1 MMKLF
6 VYLAV
11 SLLLSPAWVEA
22 NENIET
28 IITNPDNSAKDSR
41 FTYPRL
47 LLKEALERTVDR
59 FGPYKIQ
66 QYPVPLSRQ
75 RALVKLMNGEI
86 TVFDAAARQEW
97 ETAAIPIRIPLRKGL
112 QGYRLFLIRSEDQ
125 KKFNQVSTLDDLLHF
140 RMGGGQQ
147 WSTTLALK
155 RLNIDV
161 IGGNTYEPL
170 FKMLMQK
177 RFDYF
182 PRGVNEAFREKE
194 ERENVFPNLK
204 VEENLALYMPL
215 PTYFFVSPLKPEL
228 AKRLKIGLISMIEDG
243 TFDRMF
249 FAYHQNDL
257 ENANLSARKIFK
269 VQNLNLTDETPLNKA
284 WLWYRP

>member
-1 MMKLF
+1 MKIF
-6 VYLAV
+6 MYLAI
-11 SLLLSPAWVEA
+11 SLLLWPTWVKA
-22 NENIET
+22 NENTET
-28 IITNPDNSAKDSR
+28 IITNPANSAQDSR
-41 FTYPRL
+41 FEYPML
-47 LLKEALERTVDR
+47 LLQEALERTVDR

-66 QYPVPLSRQ
+66 QYPTPVSRQ

-86 TVFDAAARQEW
+86 TVFDAATRQEW
-97 ETAAIPIRIPLRKGL
+97 ETAALPIRIPLRKGL

-125 KKFNQVSTLDDLLHF
+125 KKFNQINTLDDLLRF

-161 IGGNTYEPL
+161 IGGNAYEPL
-170 FKMLMQK
+170 FKMLIQN

-194 ERENVFPNLK
+194 EHENIYPNLR

-215 PTYFFVSPLKPEL
+215 PTYFFISPLKPKL
-228 AKRLKIGLISMIEDG
+228 AKRIEIGLLSMIEDG
-243 TFDRMF
+243 TFEKIF
-249 FAYHQNDL
+249 STYHQRDL
-257 ENANLSARKIFK
+257 KKANLSARKILK
-269 VQNLNLTDETPLNKA
+269 IQNLNLSNETPLDKA
-284 WLWYRP
+284 ELWYQP